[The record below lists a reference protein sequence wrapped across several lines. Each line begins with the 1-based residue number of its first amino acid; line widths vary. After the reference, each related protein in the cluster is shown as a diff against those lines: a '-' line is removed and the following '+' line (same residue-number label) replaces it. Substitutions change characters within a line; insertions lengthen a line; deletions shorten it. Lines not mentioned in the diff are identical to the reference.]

1 MLVTKR
7 LREFLV
13 AKCNLA
19 PDADEAAVKKCV
31 ADAIVAEVLT
41 ADQLKDLTDQTDAE
55 KKVRSM
61 IAESMEP
68 ITKAIADLSAKL
80 VQPVAAK
87 ATVLDPAATQS
98 ATASLPQKAM
108 AMAAVGMPAGGGS
121 DDADQIHIRVK
132 SFLENFDDTR
142 TAATYD
148 KSAKQ
153 DHFRKSMGGQQLAI
167 AGEGGYGL
175 DMPTTRSKAVAGAW
189 FKFLINKS
197 CAEDRRPVP
206 AVFRMKDID
215 NKLVEAAMHESRF
228 VGPIGYR
235 DSADGWGTA
244 DHWMEGEKMTD
255 LHRKAMLDDT
265 TSGGQYV
272 VPIEF
277 DANVVLTP
285 LLNGE
290 LFPRVNVVNVT
301 RRRIESATVGNPTLG
316 WGTAD
321 GSAITPFVTTA
332 YVAQFNHNVYPI
344 TGAMELGKD
353 FLSDSPIDIG
363 GIIVQRYGE
372 RFRQELD
379 NVIANGNGTDRPEG
393 CLTISGVTTV
403 TPAGGAGTAPQVGD
417 YEGLMRTVGKEWL
430 DEAGRRACFFAT
442 NTTYWRARGIP
453 VNSTND
459 ARRIF
464 GSDASVR
471 DYNIFGYDFA
481 INNGMGNANAVFACL
496 NRYRMYRRLGLEVR
510 ITDEGRTLQLANL
523 QLVVLRAR
531 FGGGMESASALAKI
545 TQGQA

>member
-7 LREFLV
+7 LREFL
-13 AKCNLA
+13 AANCGLDDA
-19 PDADEAAVKKCV
+19 SADEAAVKKCV
-31 ADAIVAEVLT
+31 ADAIVAGTITL
-41 ADQLKDLTDQTDAE
+41 DQVKELTDQSDAE
-55 KKVRSM
+55 KKVRGM
-61 IAESMEP
+61 IEEANAP
-68 ITKAIADLSAKL
+68 ILKAIADLTAKL
-80 VQPVAAK
+80 GEPAQQKAVINEPAKTAAPSVA
-87 ATVLDPAATQS
+87 
-98 ATASLPQKAM
+98 QKAM
-108 AMAAVGMPAGGGS
+108 AMAAASMPADGG
-121 DDADQIHIRVK
+121 ADEVRVRVK
-132 SFLENFDDTR
+132 SVLEAFDDTR

-148 KSAKQ
+148 KRAK
-153 DHFRKSMGGQQLAI
+153 DDYFRKSMGGQQLAI
-167 AGEGGYGL
+167 PGEGGFAL
-175 DMPTTRSKAVAGAW
+175 DMPTQRSKAIAGAW

-206 AVFRMKDID
+206 AVFKMKDID
-215 NKLVEAAMHESRF
+215 NRLVEAAMHECQF
-228 VGPIGYR
+228 NGPIGFR

-244 DHWMEGEKMTD
+244 DHWMEGQKMTD

-316 WGTAD
+316 WGVAE
-321 GSAITPFVTTA
+321 GSAITPFVTTS

-393 CLTISGVTTV
+393 CLTISGVSTV

-430 DEAGRRACFFAT
+430 DEAGRRACFCAT

-481 INNGMGNANAVFACL
+481 INNGQGNANVFFACL

-545 TQGQA
+545 TQAQA